1 MRAASLRLADEG
13 AGAQA
18 DALLSEMDD
27 EGRPVADNCAA
38 GVVVTSN
45 EDGAHHVISAV
56 AGALIDIA

>member
-1 MRAASLRLADEG
+1 
-13 AGAQA
+13 
-18 DALLSEMDD
+18 MDD